1 MKDAVFLYPEIT
13 GGGQMKND
21 KHLMRLLA
29 YLQPYIR
36 EFIPAG
42 VMLSILVIIGFLQ
55 PLII

>member
-1 MKDAVFLYPEIT
+1 
-13 GGGQMKND
+13 MKND

-42 VMLSILVIIGFLQ
+42 VMLSISVIIGFLQ